1 MADVY
6 DKIRLLDL
14 FRLNPEMFLPLVDHA
29 WKVFPKVDPGKEW
42 YDDKQVN
49 IGWDTGLLEGNRP
62 YFLEA
67 WATCGITMLT
77 YFVSTKEIE
86 GASGKDL
93 VKMLTGAKLVLVP
106 RPLFTTPAPLRKAPK
121 ALNAGAPG

>member
-6 DKIRLLDL
+6 DKIKLLDL

-29 WKVFPKVDPGKEW
+29 WKIFPEEDPGTEW

-67 WATCGITMLT
+67 WATCGITMLRSEEHT
-77 YFVSTKEIE
+77 SELQ
-86 GASGKDL
+86 SQ
-93 VKMLTGAKLVLVP
+93 
-106 RPLFTTPAPLRKAPK
+106 
-121 ALNAGAPG
+121 